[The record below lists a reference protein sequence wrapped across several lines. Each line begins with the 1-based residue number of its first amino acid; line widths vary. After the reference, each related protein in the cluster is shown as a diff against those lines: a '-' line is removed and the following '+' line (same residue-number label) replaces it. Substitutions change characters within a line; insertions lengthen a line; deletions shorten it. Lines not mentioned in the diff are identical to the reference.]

1 MTSKSKD
8 PKLKLA
14 NKKFAKPI
22 KAKLAYGGERVYEFT
37 DSANVGPTAIRK
49 EFTHLR

>member
-8 PKLKLA
+8 PKLKLT

-22 KAKLAYGGERVYEFT
+22 KAKVACSGGRVYEFT
-37 DSANVGPTAIRK
+37 DGANVSATAIQK